1 MAARAMWKAVLRLQR
16 EPVPVRL
23 YAAVHEHD
31 IHFHLLH
38 RSDGVRVRELM
49 VERADEEAVD
59 SDEIQS
65 GYALSSGEFVVLSKS
80 DKERLTPK
88 PSRDIQVL
96 HAIGLRDL
104 PLSAYLRPYWLGPDG
119 DAARYFA
126 LVRTLEKAQKQAIVS
141 WVMRGKHHFGA
152 IQARAERLLLVDLRS
167 ADEWIDPASL
177 EVPEGRALDKREL
190 GMAEQL
196 IRALDGDFEHGS
208 FKDEYQARV
217 QALIEAK
224 ARGERIPKPRAERVK
239 PAPASLAS
247 ALEASLRG
255 LTPSRS
261 AGAPAKRAESKRGH
275 KPGKHAAEKERK
287 SA

>member
-1 MAARAMWKAVLRLQR
+1 MAARAMWKAVVRWQR
-16 EPVPVRL
+16 EQVPVRL

-38 RSDGVRVRELM
+38 RSDGVRVREMM
-49 VERADEEAVD
+49 VERADEHAVD
-59 SDEIQS
+59 SDAIQS
-65 GYALSSGEFVVLSKS
+65 GYALPSGEFVVLSKS
-80 DKERLTPK
+80 DKQRLAPK
-88 PSRDIQVL
+88 ASRDIEVMQ
-96 HAIGLRDL
+96 AIGLHDL

-119 DAARYFA
+119 EASRYFA
-126 LVRTLEKAQKQAIVS
+126 AVRSLEKAKKQAIVS

-152 IQARAERLLLVDLRS
+152 IQARQGRLLLVDLRS

-177 EVPEGRALDKREL
+177 DVPEGRALDKREL
-190 GMAEQL
+190 AMAEQL
-196 IRALDGDFEHGS
+196 IHALDGEFDHAS
-208 FKDEYQARV
+208 FQDEYHDRV

-224 ARGERIPKPRAERVK
+224 ARGERIRKPKAERAK

-255 LTPSRS
+255 L
-261 AGAPAKRAESKRGH
+261 KKAEPKRGH
-275 KPGKHAAEKERK
+275 KPSKHAAEKERK